1 MTSSADPAD
10 PSELFG
16 LDVIRDDAT
25 VLLAPVGEL
34 DLAAREEIEP
44 AIDEIRRSGV
54 ARLILDLRRVSF
66 MDSTGLRLA
75 LELRAAA
82 AEDGF
87 ALELIPGPPD
97 VQRIF
102 EVTGT
107 LDVLPFVT
115 T

>member
-1 MTSSADPAD
+1 MAEASQLE
-10 PSELFG
+10 PSEPF
-16 LDVIRDDAT
+16 DFAVIRDDST
-25 VLLAPVGEL
+25 VRVAPVGEL
-34 DLAAREEIEP
+34 DHAARGELEP
-44 AIDEIRRSGV
+44 VIAEVRRSGV
-54 ARLILDLRRVSF
+54 ARLILDLSRVSF

-75 LELRAAA
+75 LDLRAAA

-87 ALELIPGPPD
+87 DLELIPGPPE

-102 EVTGT
+102 EVSGT